1 MDVDA
6 ALGILQHLDK
16 SMLQGLLDD
25 EDKLLDII
33 KDSEQV
39 IYWQQKYITY
49 IATAKKK
56 KKKPRHPQKYNAYNK

>member
-39 IYWQQKYITY
+39 IY
-49 IATAKKK
+49 
-56 KKKPRHPQKYNAYNK
+56 